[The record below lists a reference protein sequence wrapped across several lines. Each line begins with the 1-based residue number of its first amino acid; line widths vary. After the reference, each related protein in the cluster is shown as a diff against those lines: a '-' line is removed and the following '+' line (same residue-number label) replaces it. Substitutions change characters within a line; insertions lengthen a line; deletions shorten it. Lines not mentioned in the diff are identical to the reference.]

1 MSEHDE
7 QTESQAEPQNAEG
20 ELAADCIKAVED
32 YRGENISKWEAVSQ
46 ISAAL
51 RSATVSTDNE
61 QRSSAGSTY
70 LAMLDEHDRSLVD
83 AGTRGSRRIEQRTDE
98 NDEPEGY
105 SDEEVGSKHTRL
117 SRSGSPS
124 SKRHKFTEGLYAW
137 KIQEEI
143 SPTTLSPNLERTRR
157 MVQNYTADLKHA
169 YWSLQSAGSL
179 PPFPKSEWKHV
190 LSGTAVN
197 LDAVFSGLFSTLADD
212 KTTTSVGDFDLSVSG
227 SKPSKIVQTHGDWT
241 IAWTSTSAA
250 ILCAFPHRAFELQ
263 QYSEYILQFF
273 GALPYSHTK
282 VINLDK
288 AIRRYTGE
296 VKHIELSEVG
306 RFRHLEARYLQED
319 GAGNRSNIRKEK
331 EGSKPNRRSN
341 EVCRQWNNGICNR
354 KVSECRYRHL
364 CAICRGNHP
373 STECP
378 KKD

>member
-1 MSEHDE
+1 MSDHED
-7 QTESQAEPQNAEG
+7 QTEPQSIESD
-20 ELAADCIKAVED
+20 LTVDCVKAVDD
-32 YRGENISKWEAVSQ
+32 YRGESISKWEAVSQ
-46 ISAAL
+46 ISAAI
-51 RSATVSTDNE
+51 RSATASTDNG
-61 QRSSAGSTY
+61 QRASAGETY

-83 AGTRGSRRIEQRTDE
+83 AGTRGYQRVEQRTSE
-98 NDEPEGY
+98 NDEQEDIFDG
-105 SDEEVGSKHTRL
+105 EVGSKHSRL
-117 SRSGSPS
+117 SRSSSPS
-124 SKRHKFTEGLYAW
+124 SKRHKFTESLYAW

-143 SPTTLSPNLERTRR
+143 APTTHSPNLERTRS

-169 YWSLQSAGSL
+169 LWSLQSAGSL
-179 PPFPKSEWKHV
+179 PPFPKSEWKHI

-197 LDAVFSGLFSTLADD
+197 LDAVFSGLFSTLSDD

-227 SKPSKIVQTHGDWT
+227 SRPSKVVQTHGDWT

-273 GALPYSHTK
+273 GALPYSHSK

-288 AIRRYTGE
+288 VIRRYTGE

-319 GAGNRSNIRKEK
+319 GAGNRTGTHKEK
-331 EGSKPNRRSN
+331 EITKSNRRSN
-341 EVCRQWNNGICNR
+341 EVCRQWNNGVCNR
-354 KVSECRYRHL
+354 KASECRYRHL
-364 CAICRGNHP
+364 CANCRGSHP
-373 STECP
+373 SSECP

>member
-1 MSEHDE
+1 MSEHED
-7 QTESQAEPQNAEG
+7 QTRPLTEEDHVV
-20 ELAADCIKAVED
+20 DCIKAVDD
-32 YRGENISKWEAVSQ
+32 YRGQNISKWEAVSQ
-46 ISAAL
+46 ISAAI
-51 RSATVSTDNE
+51 RSATASTDNE
-61 QRSSAGSTY
+61 QRATAGGTY
-70 LAMLDEHDRSLVD
+70 LAMLDEHDRAIVNASS
-83 AGTRGSRRIEQRTDE
+83 RGQQGLEPSSDE
-98 NDEPEGY
+98 NYEQ
-105 SDEEVGSKHTRL
+105 EEDLDGEVRSKHSRL
-117 SRSGSPS
+117 SRSCSPS
-124 SKRHKFTEGLYAW
+124 SKRHKFSESLYAW

-143 SPTTLSPNLERTRR
+143 APTPLSPNLERTRT

-169 YWSLQSAGSL
+169 LWSLQSAGAL

-212 KTTTSVGDFDLSVSG
+212 KTTASVGEFDLSVSG

-241 IAWTSTSAA
+241 IAWNSTSSA

-273 GALPYSHTK
+273 GAFPYSHSK

-288 AIRRYTGE
+288 AVRRYTGE

-319 GAGNRSNIRKEK
+319 GAGNRTGTRKEK
-331 EGSKPNRRSN
+331 EVGKSNRRSN
-341 EVCRQWNNGICNR
+341 EVCRQWNNGVCNR
-354 KVSECRYRHL
+354 KASECRYRHL
-364 CAICRGNHP
+364 CAICRGSHP
-373 STECP
+373 SSECT